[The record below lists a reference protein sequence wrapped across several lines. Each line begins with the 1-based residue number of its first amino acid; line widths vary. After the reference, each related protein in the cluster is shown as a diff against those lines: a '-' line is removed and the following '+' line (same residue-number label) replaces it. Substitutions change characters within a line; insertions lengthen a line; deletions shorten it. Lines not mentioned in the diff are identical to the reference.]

1 MFLDTTSIQM
11 TGRRVVVVGG
21 GVIGLSIA
29 WRSARAGAHVTV
41 IERDRV
47 GAGASRAA
55 AGMLAPITE
64 AGHGHGDQAM
74 TRFARASLARYRSFA
89 AELEADADSPVT
101 LDTRGTLIAALDR
114 DDVEA
119 VRRAFEHRR
128 ALGLPVE
135 WLAGAGAREKEPLL
149 SPRTSA
155 AMWIPDDHQ
164 VDTRGLLEA
173 LLRACTHRGVV
184 IRESAEVSRV
194 LVRDGAVAGVRT
206 THDDA
211 EAEVV
216 VMAAGAWSGAIDGI
230 PAGAVAPVRPVKGQI
245 VRLRGAEHFP
255 LAHVIRS
262 PRVYVLPKTD
272 GSVLVGATQEEMGFD
287 VRPTAGAVKDLL
299 EHAWELLPAIYEL
312 AFEGVEVGLR
322 PASRDHLP
330 IIGPTRVRGL
340 VMATGH
346 FRSGI
351 LLAPATADA
360 VVEGIASG
368 RFGDLVAAFSPERF
382 G

>member
-1 MFLDTTSIQM
+1 M

-21 GVIGLSIA
+21 GVIGLAIA
-29 WRSARAGAHVTV
+29 WRAARAGALVTI

-64 AGHGHGDQAM
+64 AGHGHGDEAM
-74 TRFARASLARYRSFA
+74 TRFARASLARYPSFA
-89 AELEADADSPVT
+89 AELEADADLSVP
-101 LDTRGTLIAALDR
+101 LDTRGTLIVALDR

-119 VRRAFEHRR
+119 ARRAFEHRR

-135 WLAGAGAREKEPLL
+135 WLSGERAREIEPLL

-184 IRESAEVSRV
+184 IREGTEAVRV
-194 LVRDGAVAGVRT
+194 LVNDGRVTGVRT
-206 THDDA
+206 TTHDDV
-211 EAEVV
+211 EGDVV
-216 VMAAGAWSGAIDGI
+216 VIATGAWSGSPDRV
-230 PAGAVAPVRPVKGQI
+230 PADAVAPVRPVKGQI

-255 LAHVIRS
+255 LAHVIRTL
-262 PRVYVLPKTD
+262 RVYVLPKAD
-272 GSVLVGATQEEMGFD
+272 GSVLVGATQEEVGFD
-287 VRPTAGAVKDLL
+287 LRPTAGAMKDLL
-299 EHAWELLPAIYEL
+299 EHAWEVLPAIYEL
-312 AFEGVEVGLR
+312 PFEGVEVGLR

-330 IIGPTRVRGL
+330 VIGPTSVRGL

-368 RFGDLVAAFSPERF
+368 NFGDLVVAFSPE
-382 G
+382 

>member
-1 MFLDTTSIQM
+1 M

-21 GVIGLSIA
+21 GVIGLAIA
-29 WRSARAGAHVTV
+29 WRAARAGALVTI

-64 AGHGHGDQAM
+64 AGHGHGDEAM
-74 TRFARASLARYRSFA
+74 TRFARASLARYPSFA
-89 AELEADADSPVT
+89 AELEADADLSVP
-101 LDTRGTLIAALDR
+101 LDTRGTLIVALDR

-119 VRRAFEHRR
+119 ARRAFEHRR

-135 WLAGAGAREKEPLL
+135 WLSGERAREIEPLL

-184 IRESAEVSRV
+184 IREGTEAVRV
-194 LVRDGAVAGVRT
+194 LVNDGRVTGVRT
-206 THDDA
+206 TTHDDV
-211 EAEVV
+211 EGDVV
-216 VMAAGAWSGAIDGI
+216 VIATGAWSGSPDRV
-230 PAGAVAPVRPVKGQI
+230 PADAVAPVRPVKGQI

-255 LAHVIRS
+255 LAHVIRTL
-262 PRVYVLPKTD
+262 RVYVLPKAD
-272 GSVLVGATQEEMGFD
+272 GSVLVGATQEEVGFD
-287 VRPTAGAVKDLL
+287 LRPTAGAMKDLL
-299 EHAWELLPAIYEL
+299 EHAWEVLPAIYEL
-312 AFEGVEVGLR
+312 PFEGVEVGLR

-330 IIGPTRVRGL
+330 VIGPTSVRGL

-368 RFGDLVAAFSPERF
+368 NFGDLVVAFSPERF
-382 G
+382 S